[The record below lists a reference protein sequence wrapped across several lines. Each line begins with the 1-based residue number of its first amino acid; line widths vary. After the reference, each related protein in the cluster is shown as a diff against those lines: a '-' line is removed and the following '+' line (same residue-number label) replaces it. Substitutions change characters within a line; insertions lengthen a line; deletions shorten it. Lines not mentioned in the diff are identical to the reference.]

1 MAQNQQALLR
11 YRVILKVL
19 RRSGNHSSRDIF
31 QACINSGIDTSYR
44 TIQKDL
50 QDLKDDPL
58 IFGRDLNIKFDPRK
72 KKWRSDGIP
81 KEIFSL
87 LELEDGE
94 VTALLFYAK
103 TVNQYREYPLFK
115 EMSEAI
121 RKVIDSANI
130 SDNLKQLFESNTLL
144 ETEKHEP
151 LKGVE
156 LIPDILQSIYHRKKI
171 FVEYQKF
178 DRDDVKT
185 HEVKPILLKED
196 KQMWY
201 IICKNVK
208 YDSFM
213 ILALDRI
220 VSITET
226 EEIFEPIAFNS
237 EEHFR
242 YSFGITVSEEDPI
255 DVIISF
261 TPMQGNYLRILP
273 IHTTQQIL
281 MDNEFEF
288 RIQIKV
294 IPSYEFF
301 SKIRSYGGQAQIISP
316 ETIRKEFQISLT
328 NTLSLYKSKI

>member
-1 MAQNQQALLR
+1 MAKNQQALAR

-19 RRSGNHSSRDIF
+19 RRSGLHSSNDVF
-31 QACINSGIDTSYR
+31 QACISSGIDVSYR

-50 QDLKDDPL
+50 QDLKDDPG
-58 IFGRDLNIKFDPRK
+58 IFGRDLNIKFDSK
-72 KKWRSDGIP
+72 SKKWYSEGIP

-87 LELEDGE
+87 LELEEEE
-94 VTALLFYAK
+94 VNALLFYAK

-121 RKVIDSANI
+121 RKVIDSTNI
-130 SDNLKQLFESNTLL
+130 SENLKQLFEVNSLL

-151 LKGVE
+151 LRGVE

-171 FVEYQKF
+171 LIKYQKF
-178 DRDDVKT
+178 DRDEVKT

-201 IICKNVK
+201 LICKNVK

-213 ILALDRI
+213 TLALDRI
-220 VSITET
+220 VSITEM

-261 TPMQGNYLRILP
+261 TPMQGNYLRTLP
-273 IHTTQQIL
+273 IHNTQQIL
-281 MDNEFEF
+281 IDNEFEF

-294 IPSYEFF
+294 IPSYEFY
-301 SKIRSYGGQAQIISP
+301 SKIRSYGQFAKIVSP
-316 ETIRKEFQISLT
+316 ESICLEIQSSLREA
-328 NTLSLYKSKI
+328 LSPYDS

>member
-1 MAQNQQALLR
+1 MPQNQQALLR
-11 YRVILKVL
+11 YKAILKVL
-19 RRSGNHSSRDIF
+19 RRYGKHSSKDIF
-31 QACINSGIDTSYR
+31 QACINMGIDTRYR
-44 TIQKDL
+44 TVQKDL
-50 QDLKDDPL
+50 QDLKDDPA
-58 IFGRDLNIKFDPRK
+58 IFGRELNIKFDHLT
-72 KKWRSDGIP
+72 KKWYSEGIP
-81 KEIFSL
+81 KEIFTL
-87 LELEDGE
+87 LELEDEE

-103 TVNQYREYPLFK
+103 TINQYREYPLFK
-115 EMSEAI
+115 EMSVAI
-121 RKVIDSANI
+121 RKVIESANI
-130 SDNLKQLFESNTLL
+130 SDNLKQLFEANTLL
-144 ETEKHEP
+144 ETEKHEL

-156 LIPDILQSIYHRKKI
+156 LIPDILQSISHRKKI

-178 DRDDVKT
+178 DRDENKT
-185 HEVKPILLKED
+185 HEVMPILLKED

-201 IICKNVK
+201 VICKNVK
-208 YDSFM
+208 YDSF
-213 ILALDRI
+213 ITLALDRI

-242 YSFGITVSEEDPI
+242 YSFGITVSEENPI

-261 TPMQGNYLRILP
+261 TPMQGNYLRTLP

-288 RIQIKV
+288 KIRIKV

-301 SKIRSYGGQAQIISP
+301 SKIRSYGEQAQIISP

-328 NTLSLYKSKI
+328 NTLSLYKSNI